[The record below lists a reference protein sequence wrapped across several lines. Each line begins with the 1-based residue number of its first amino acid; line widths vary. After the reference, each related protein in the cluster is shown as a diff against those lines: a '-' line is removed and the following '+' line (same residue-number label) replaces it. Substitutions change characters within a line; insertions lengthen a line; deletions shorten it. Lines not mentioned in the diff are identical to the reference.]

1 MVRFFKADD
10 KWITTSKLN
19 KRVYRIISV
28 DCHLKQVEIDSF
40 YSDMRYAFNRIAMV
54 AKRIKAN
61 FRFSAPQSNTYG
73 FHYSK
78 HNGLSI
84 YLS

>member
-1 MVRFFKADD
+1 MVRFFKADG

-28 DCHLKQVEIDSF
+28 DCHLKQVEIDRF
-40 YSDMRYAFNRIAMV
+40 YSDMRYAFKRIGMV
-54 AKRIKAN
+54 AKRIKADYK
-61 FRFSAPQSNTYG
+61 FSVPQSNTYG

-78 HNGLSI
+78 ENGLSI